1 MLRNSA
7 FNAKGSRVIIVV
19 VQVGAVKIF
28 AAAVEALKKK
38 ERQDET
44 QVTTKIGGKTSL
56 GPPYFALYNFHSQLH
71 SPYLSQNWPFS
82 PPNRRTL
89 RITLLSH
96 DFLFCG
102 NLRNLRN
109 SSSSLEL
116 VELDHPICNRI
127 FQFGGIFYLGG
138 CM

>member
-1 MLRNSA
+1 M
-7 FNAKGSRVIIVV
+7 
-19 VQVGAVKIF
+19 
-28 AAAVEALKKK
+28 KK
-38 ERQDET
+38 ERGDET
-44 QVTTKIGGKTSL
+44 QFTTKIGGKSSL
-56 GPPYFALYNFHSQLH
+56 GPSYFALYNFHSQLH

-109 SSSSLEL
+109 VNVPTANGRVYFRALL
-116 VELDHPICNRI
+116 QGHA
-127 FQFGGIFYLGG
+127 
-138 CM
+138 